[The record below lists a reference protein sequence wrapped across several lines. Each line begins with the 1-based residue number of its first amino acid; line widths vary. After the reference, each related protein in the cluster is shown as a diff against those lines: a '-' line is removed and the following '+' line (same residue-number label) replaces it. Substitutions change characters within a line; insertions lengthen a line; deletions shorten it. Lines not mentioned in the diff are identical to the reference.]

1 MRRII
6 LVLLCIAL
14 TLLVLVSCGDKQD
27 AETNPITP
35 EIVEVL
41 PSEPCEH
48 DWELTAFVTEISD
61 MPYAARFTCD
71 KCGGIKTDSFDYTD
85 IEIPLVSIEGDLS
98 LFVTESGDVD
108 RELKIP
114 VVFSYK
120 SKSLSFD
127 SDATLKLQGKSSVT
141 DPKKNYSVNLIESE
155 SGKKKKVAFK
165 DEWGEGN
172 KYVLKANFSEPSAVR
187 NIALSSLYGQMAH
200 GRNLADHYTYLAN
213 CGAVDGYPVLL
224 YVNGQYQGLYNW
236 VIRKD
241 KWLFGM
247 GDDAAGEAVL
257 EGSDVDALLSAEG
270 VVMLPD
276 GMRSDKSWEE
286 EYVNENYGEKGW
298 AEASFNRMLFAIR
311 DADGSVLREKI
322 AEYVEVERTIDV
334 MLFNCVFGATDSISG
349 NQVWCTFDGKKW
361 APVPYDLD
369 RTLGRD
375 GNCLTEADE
384 SISETIEQNVLYE
397 KIVTAYFDEI
407 SERYRALRES
417 LFTVDYVMSVVC
429 DKLRGV
435 DDRYF
440 LAELEKWPDA
450 PWLECEGS
458 EEITGFEAE
467 LKFIETYLEAR
478 FACCDAY
485 FGK

>member
-1 MRRII
+1 MKKLIF
-6 LVLLCIAL
+6 VLITVALCAL
-14 TLLVLVSCGDKQD
+14 FLASCGDGKN
-27 AETNPITP
+27 A
-35 EIVEVL
+35 L
-41 PSEPCEH
+41 EPATKDPCVH
-48 DWELTAFVTEISD
+48 DLSLTAFVTEESEI
-61 MPYAARFTCD
+61 PFAARYTCS
-71 KCGGIKTDSFDYTD
+71 KCNETETKSFGYDE
-85 IEIPLVSIEGDLS
+85 IEIPLVSVTGDLS
-98 LFVTESGDVD
+98 AFVSESGEADSEV
-108 RELKIP
+108 KIP
-114 VVFSYK
+114 VTFSYR
-120 SKSLSFD
+120 SAALTLECA
-127 SDATLKLQGKSSVT
+127 ATFKLQGKSSRT
-141 DPKKNYSVNLIESE
+141 EPKKNFSVNLLESE
-155 SGKKKKVAFK
+155 TGEKKKVAFK
-165 DEWGEGN
+165 DEWGAGN
-172 KYVLKANFSEPSAVR
+172 KYVLKANYSEPSAVR
-187 NIALSSLYGQMAH
+187 NVALSALYGQMAH
-200 GRNLADHYTYLAN
+200 GRNLADHYTYLVN

-257 EGSDVDALLSAEG
+257 EGSDVDALRSAEG

-311 DADGSVLREKI
+311 DADGSVLRESI

-375 GNCLTEADE
+375 GNCLTEGDE

-417 LFTVDYVMSVVC
+417 LFTVDYVMSVVR
-429 DKLRGV
+429 DKLRGAAAFQRRHGGEV
-435 DDRYF
+435 A
-440 LAELEKWPDA
+440 LP
-450 PWLECEGS
+450 
-458 EEITGFEAE
+458 
-467 LKFIETYLEAR
+467 
-478 FACCDAY
+478 
-485 FGK
+485 